1 MNFPLARE
9 IYGTTP
15 FLVDAQTLPTMM
27 SILDD
32 FRNGVKYESTEKE
45 LKNSSFQVA
54 TLSETKLIQ
63 RPYQLN
69 TNENFE
75 GIAVV
80 SINGPILVNGGAS
93 TIGMKQVSSMMYEMA
108 KDQRIKSFIMIFD
121 SGGGSSA
128 AVEMM
133 CECIAEIQSDGKDV
147 YAMIEKGGT
156 LGSAAYG
163 IASAAKKIYYQSD
176 MSIVGSLG
184 TMMQTSGRPA
194 NSENDGV
201 KYIRLYATKST
212 MKNKQI
218 EEAINNDNYELII
231 SELLDPIN
239 ENFLQLLKSNRPSL
253 TEDLLNGSI
262 KFAKDS
268 KGTFTDGQMSFKEL
282 VNSIMQ
288 PKPYQTETNI
298 NQNQLNMTRAELQ
311 QSHPDLYN
319 EIYSEGMTTERERVQ
334 SWLAH
339 VETDQASVIEGIE
352 SGNEITPS
360 KREKLLVK
368 QNKLNQLKS
377 SEAENANEFTTPESQ
392 MGAGGDEK
400 KNKQKELENAFAL
413 NIKK

>member
-15 FLVDAQTLPTMM
+15 FLIDAQTLPSMM

-32 FRNGVKYESTEKE
+32 FRNGVKYESNEKE
-45 LKNSSFQVA
+45 LKNSSFKIA

-63 RPYQLN
+63 KPYQLDN
-69 TNENFE
+69 NDDFE
-75 GIAVV
+75 GIGVV
-80 SINGPILVNGGAS
+80 NINGPILVNGGAS
-93 TIGMKQVSSMMYEMA
+93 TMGMKQVSQMMYDMA
-108 KDQRIKSFIMIFD
+108 KDKRIKSFIILFD
-121 SGGGSSA
+121 SGGGSSS
-128 AVEMM
+128 AVEIMND
-133 CECIAEIQSDGKDV
+133 CIYDIRNQGKEV
-147 YAMIEKGGT
+147 YALVVKGGS

-163 IASAAKKIYYQSD
+163 IASACNKIYYESD

-184 TMMQTSGRPA
+184 TMMQMSGRPA

-218 EEAINNDNYELII
+218 EEALNNDNYELII

-239 ENFLQLLKSNRPSL
+239 ENFLQLLKTNRPQLS
-253 TEDLLNGSI
+253 DDYLNGSI

-268 KGTFTDGQMSFKEL
+268 IGTFTDGKMSFNEL
-282 VNSIMQ
+282 VNKVML
-288 PKPYQTETNI
+288 PKQINMNI
-298 NQNQLNMTRAELQ
+298 NQNRVDMTRAELQ

-319 EIYSEGMTTERERVQ
+319 EIYNEGVTTERERVQ

-339 VETDQASVIEGIE
+339 VETDQATVIEGIE
-352 SGNEITPS
+352 SGNDITPS

-368 QNKLNQLKS
+368 QNKLNQLKN
-377 SEAENANEFTTPESQ
+377 SEAENADDFTTPESS
-392 MGAGGDEK
+392 MGAGKPE
-400 KNKQKELENAFAL
+400 NNELKELESSLSKLTLKNQ
-413 NIKK
+413 